1 MKKTTIL
8 FIFILVINNIYS
20 QSSKTIQLY
29 NSLYQP
35 IAFANISINSSEKG
49 FYSNIEGKV
58 VVKFLNK
65 NDTLKISCI
74 GYENKTIVFNQV
86 RDTLFLEEKL
96 NKLNEIEIKA
106 NYKYSKIGYKGK
118 KSWPSSHGF
127 GNING
132 LISGILIKN
141 ITTGF
146 LDNIEV
152 YINKAKKKPVN
163 LFLLRIFDV
172 DSSTGFPKNNLLD
185 TQIFIP
191 NTKKGWVK
199 IEMNNQHIK
208 IENEVFIAV
217 ESFVNPRY
225 SLDSLKV
232 DTLPDISVLDCS
244 YFGVSKNRN
253 VKDLNMAIGRNNI
266 GWYIP
271 EVSKFYVPMIRATIK
286 Y

>member
-118 KSWPSSHGF
+118 KSWPSSNGS

-172 DSSTGFPKNNLLD
+172 DSLTGFPKNSLLD
-185 TQIFIP
+185 TQIFVP

-208 IENEVFIAV
+208 IENGVFIAV